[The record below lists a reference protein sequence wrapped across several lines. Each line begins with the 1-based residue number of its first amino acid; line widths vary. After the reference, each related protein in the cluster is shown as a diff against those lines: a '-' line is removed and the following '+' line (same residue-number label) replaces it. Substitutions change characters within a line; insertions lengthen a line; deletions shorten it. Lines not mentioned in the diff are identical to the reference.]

1 MESDLSTR
9 LERLRRRVENLED
22 EYDKQEDWKELLNS
36 LNEVKIKAYAAGV
49 FSENEEFK
57 EIKTEDLKFLF
68 ISFYQAEVIQKFS
81 DNREGI
87 LSIAL
92 QFYRE
97 FYNILEKY
105 EYLNKERKDYYKKI
119 SGEKDKDDEEEEGER
134 KRPTMDEL
142 SKERD
147 EKIMAFKYKKA
158 ISEKLKVN
166 IWEGLFIIYIF

>member
-1 MESDLSTR
+1 M
-9 LERLRRRVENLED
+9 
-22 EYDKQEDWKELLNS
+22 
-36 LNEVKIKAYAAGV
+36 
-49 FSENEEFK
+49 
-57 EIKTEDLKFLF
+57 
-68 ISFYQAEVIQKFS
+68 IQKFS

-87 LSIAL
+87 LAIAL

-105 EYLNKERKDYYKKI
+105 EYLNKERKEYYKKI

-166 IWEGLFIIYIF
+166 KWDGIIYNIYFRK